1 MSNRKIH
8 CNQNKMWTTKDASGI
23 AIIVRSRKH
32 TTISQKFNWGLVAN
46 ITVAVSEKKIICT
59 MDTRTTNAL
68 AFTHT
73 VMPLPIMTN
82 TGRNISRFQPG
93 LTEQSLIRQESGIKQ
108 GAAGKCNLTI

>member
-8 CNQNKMWTTKDASGI
+8 CNQNKIWTTKDASGI

-32 TTISQKFNWGLVAN
+32 TTIFQNLIGDLVAN

-73 VMPLPIMTN
+73 VTPLPIMTN
-82 TGRNISRFQPG
+82 TGRNISAIPTG
-93 LTEQSLIRQESGIKQ
+93 IDGAIADTSGIRNKTRS
-108 GAAGKCNLTI
+108 GWKM

>member
-32 TTISQKFNWGLVAN
+32 TTISQNLIGDLVAN

-82 TGRNISRFQPG
+82 TGRNISAISIAAAFAANIG
-93 LTEQSLIRQESGIKQ
+93 SGIHNNFVN
-108 GAAGKCNLTI
+108 G